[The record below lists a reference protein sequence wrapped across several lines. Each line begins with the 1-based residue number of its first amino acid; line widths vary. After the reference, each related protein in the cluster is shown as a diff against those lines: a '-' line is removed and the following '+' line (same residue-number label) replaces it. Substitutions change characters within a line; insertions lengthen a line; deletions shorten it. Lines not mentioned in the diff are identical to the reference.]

1 MDNGQMRRV
10 ELELPAARDM
20 MTTVRLAA
28 SGVLARTHSTMD
40 MIDDA
45 KRAIEEAC
53 NCLILNCGEEARLH
67 IVFELQGDIM
77 NVEIASVGPKAAR
90 TMSDDEREVAIC
102 IIRTFCE
109 NADITLTDGIID
121 RITLTVRGGD
131 D

>member
-1 MDNGQMRRV
+1 MSNGQTRRV

-28 SGVLARTHSTMD
+28 SGVMAGTRSTMD

-53 NCLILNCGEEARLH
+53 NCLMLNCGEDARLR
-67 IVFELQGDIM
+67 IVFELRD
-77 NVEIASVGPKAAR
+77 NVMTAETSFIGQKAAKPM
-90 TMSDDEREVAIC
+90 TDEEREVAIC
-102 IIRTFCE
+102 IIKALCE
-109 NADITLTDGIID
+109 DADIDVTDGIID
-121 RITLTVRGGD
+121 RITLKVRGGD